1 MLDNKDKKVGAMSP
15 ISRTILW
22 VMLAVVVCAVLWYF
36 RQAAVYIL
44 VSAVL
49 AFIGRPLVRFLCK
62 AHIGR
67 FSMPRWLA
75 ATLTLVLLWCV
86 LGGLIALVVPLI
98 AGKIS
103 DLSNLISSSGSSLN
117 VVLEPLQK
125 VQQYITDTFGLPAT
139 GSTTGSAS
147 ILEDFVQRLLKFLNY
162 DTVTSVLSSIIE
174 LGSSLVIALF
184 SISFI
189 SFFFLKEDG
198 LFSKMV
204 AAIFPDKYSD
214 SVYRAIDKISVLLSR
229 YFTGLLTESLVIAT
243 VITVVL
249 LLFGMSFE
257 NACFIA
263 VVMGMLNVIPYAGP
277 AIGLLVS
284 LFVGIVAPIDGCT
297 ISFTLAVIFGV
308 ICVVKGV
315 DDFVLQPTIYSSK
328 VSAHPL
334 EIFIVILMAG
344 SVGQIVGLLVAVPI
358 YTVLRVFAKE
368 FLSEV
373 PLVHKLTKEI

>member
-1 MLDNKDKKVGAMSP
+1 
-15 ISRTILW
+15 
-22 VMLAVVVCAVLWYF
+22 
-36 RQAAVYIL
+36 
-44 VSAVL
+44 
-49 AFIGRPLVRFLCK
+49 
-62 AHIGR
+62 
-67 FSMPRWLA
+67 
-75 ATLTLVLLWCV
+75 
-86 LGGLIALVVPLI
+86 
-98 AGKIS
+98 
-103 DLSNLISSSGSSLN
+103 
-117 VVLEPLQK
+117 
-125 VQQYITDTFGLPAT
+125 
-139 GSTTGSAS
+139 
-147 ILEDFVQRLLKFLNY
+147 
-162 DTVTSVLSSIIE
+162 
-174 LGSSLVIALF
+174 
-184 SISFI
+184 
-189 SFFFLKEDG
+189 
-198 LFSKMV
+198 
-204 AAIFPDKYSD
+204 
-214 SVYRAIDKISVLLSR
+214 VLLSR

>member
-1 MLDNKDKKVGAMSP
+1 MSDNKDNGVGVVSSVP
-15 ISRTILW
+15 RTILW
-22 VMLAVVVCAVLWYF
+22 VALAVVVGVVLWYF

-49 AFIGRPLVRFLCK
+49 AFVGRPLVRLLCK

-67 FSMPRWLA
+67 FYMPRWLA
-75 ATLTLVLLWCV
+75 ATLTLILLWCV
-86 LGGLIALVVPLI
+86 CGGLIALVVPLI
-98 AGKIS
+98 AGKIT
-103 DLSNLISSSGSSLN
+103 DLSNLISTSGSSLN
-117 VVLEPLQK
+117 VVLEPLQR
-125 VQQYITDTFGLPAT
+125 VQHYITDTFGLPAT
-139 GSTTGSAS
+139 ESVS
-147 ILEDFVQRLLKFLNY
+147 ILEDFVKRLLKFLNY

-174 LGSSLVIALF
+174 LGSSMVIALF

-214 SVYRAIDKISVLLSR
+214 NVYRAITKISVLLSR
-229 YFTGLLTESLVIAT
+229 YFTGLLTESLIISTVIA
-243 VITVVL
+243 VVL
-249 LLFGMSFE
+249 LLFGMPFE

-263 VVMGMLNVIPYAGP
+263 VVMGLLNVIPYAGP

-344 SVGQIVGLLVAVPI
+344 SVGQIVGLLVAVPT

>member
-1 MLDNKDKKVGAMSP
+1 MSDNKDNGVGVVSSVP
-15 ISRTILW
+15 RTILW
-22 VMLAVVVCAVLWYF
+22 VALAVVVGVVLWYF

-49 AFIGRPLVRFLCK
+49 AFVGRPLVRLLCK

-67 FSMPRWLA
+67 FYMPRWLA
-75 ATLTLVLLWCV
+75 ATLTLILLWCV
-86 LGGLIALVVPLI
+86 CGGLIALVVPLI
-98 AGKIS
+98 AGKIT
-103 DLSNLISSSGSSLN
+103 DLSNLISTSGSSLN
-117 VVLEPLQK
+117 VVLEPLQR

-139 GSTTGSAS
+139 ESVS
-147 ILEDFVQRLLKFLNY
+147 ILEDFVKRLLKFLNY

-174 LGSSLVIALF
+174 LGSSMVIALF

-214 SVYRAIDKISVLLSR
+214 NVYRAITKISVLLSR
-229 YFTGLLTESLVIAT
+229 YFTGLLTESLIISTVIA
-243 VITVVL
+243 VVL
-249 LLFGMSFE
+249 LLFGMPFE

-263 VVMGMLNVIPYAGP
+263 VVMGLLNVIPYAGP

-344 SVGQIVGLLVAVPI
+344 SVGQIVGLLVAVPT

>member
-1 MLDNKDKKVGAMSP
+1 MSDNKDNGVGVVSSVP
-15 ISRTILW
+15 RTILW
-22 VMLAVVVCAVLWYF
+22 VALAVVVGVVLWYF
-36 RQAAVYIL
+36 RQATVYIL

-49 AFIGRPLVRFLCK
+49 AFVGRPLVRLLCK

-67 FSMPRWLA
+67 FFMPRWLA
-75 ATLTLVLLWCV
+75 ATLTLILLWCV
-86 LGGLIALVVPLI
+86 CGGLIALVVPLI
-98 AGKIS
+98 AGKIT
-103 DLSNLISSSGSSLN
+103 DLSNLISTSGSSLN
-117 VVLEPLQK
+117 AILEPLQEI
-125 VQQYITDTFGLPAT
+125 QLYIVDTFGLPAAELEP
-139 GSTTGSAS
+139 SA
-147 ILEDFVQRLLKFLNY
+147 ILEDFVKRLLKFLNY

-214 SVYRAIDKISVLLSR
+214 NVNRAITKITVLLSR
-229 YFTGLLTESLVIAT
+229 YFTGLLTESLIISTVIA
-243 VITVVL
+243 VVL
-249 LLFGMSFE
+249 LLFGMPFE

-297 ISFTLAVIFGV
+297 ISFTLAVIFGT

-344 SVGQIVGLLVAVPI
+344 SIGQIVGLLVAVPT